1 MAQTIGELYPQ
12 EDIHDIPRPPV
23 EQPGVVSVDAEEVA
37 KTIGRRLTRGAA
49 PGLDGWTR
57 ELLYPLT
64 LDPALKMEIAA
75 VVKDIIN
82 ADVSMEVGRR
92 LQATSLTVLRKP
104 NGKYRPIGAES
115 VWAKLASHIAISRVM
130 KTAEKKFSGIQFGV
144 GGHIEEAI
152 AKIRKDF
159 ATKGSLA
166 MLDGRNA
173 YNAISRRAILEA
185 VYGDSTWS
193 PLWRLVSLLLGTTG
207 EVGFYK
213 NGKLCHTWEST
224 RGVRQG
230 MVLGPLLFSIGTLAT
245 LRRLQQTFPEAQ
257 FTAYLDDVTV
267 AAPPEEL
274 KNVCAATA
282 EAMEALGIVNN
293 ADKTEVLEL
302 TGDTGFGTAVKA
314 CARVLGAYVA
324 PDPMSEEIREGV
336 EKKAMETDRL
346 FKAIVELPLYNRTRW
361 RILAMSAMPR
371 ITFLLRNHDMQHT
384 HQVASWF
391 DERTTQVMEHILG
404 QPMTERARNIAALP
418 VSMGGCGIRRMAQ
431 VAEYAHQCAGE
442 KGLQQRKTEEADQ
455 RQQDDLYAT
464 LGGADRQVFTANTAA
479 GAGRP
484 LTDAQVRLDDATF
497 GVYLRERLLVRVLPE
512 GVKCLCGED
521 ASNHHIHTCTK
532 VHNKPRQM
540 RHDIINSVFANGLR
554 LCGFQ
559 CATEPRLNEVSKRR
573 PDILIAGLDTYA
585 VTDITVTYPG
595 RVTVGN
601 TAQGQRSVA
610 AADPMKAA
618 LVRFQEKERKY
629 SYWAIQ
635 NGLAFA
641 PFVMLTNG
649 AIFGKSRDWL
659 RRVLRGQDH
668 RLTVTTAFDGIT
680 ADVVAAVLRGNVHVY
695 SAAQARGETL
705 R

>member
-1 MAQTIGELYPQ
+1 M
-12 EDIHDIPRPPV
+12 
-23 EQPGVVSVDAEEVA
+23 
-37 KTIGRRLTRGAA
+37 TRS
-49 PGLDGWTR
+49 
-57 ELLYPLT
+57 
-64 LDPALKMEIAA
+64 K
-75 VVKDIIN
+75 
-82 ADVSMEVGRR
+82 
-92 LQATSLTVLRKP
+92 
-104 NGKYRPIGAES
+104 ES
-115 VWAKLASHIAISRVM
+115 NKH
-130 KTAEKKFSGIQFGV
+130 
-144 GGHIEEAI
+144 
-152 AKIRKDF
+152 
-159 ATKGSLA
+159 
-166 MLDGRNA
+166 
-173 YNAISRRAILEA
+173 
-185 VYGDSTWS
+185 
-193 PLWRLVSLLLGTTG
+193 
-207 EVGFYK
+207 
-213 NGKLCHTWEST
+213 
-224 RGVRQG
+224 
-230 MVLGPLLFSIGTLAT
+230 
-245 LRRLQQTFPEAQ
+245 
-257 FTAYLDDVTV
+257 FTAYLLDIMV
-267 AAPPEEL
+267 P
-274 KNVCAATA
+274 ATPDKLQHA
-282 EAMEALGIVNN
+282 YKTIAQQIEKLGIVNN

-336 EKKAMETDRL
+336 KKVMETDRL

-384 HQVASWF
+384 HRVASWF

-695 SAAQARGETL
+695 SAAEAMEKARRL
-705 R
+705 